1 MTDPAELT
9 LDRLNDLLTFDPES
23 GTFSWNENRG
33 SARRGDV
40 AGSVTNKGYV
50 RISLDNVA
58 YLAHRLVVFLTTGKM
73 PPEEVEIDLK
83 DGVKTNNCPGNLR
96 YATHASNQHNRKR
109 AQKNSVT
116 GLLGVRKSKTLG
128 KFDASIRFSGRQ
140 IHIGTYISAELAY
153 DAYVAAKRK
162 IHEGCLL

>member
-50 RISLDNVA
+50 R
-58 YLAHRLVVFLTTGKM
+58 
-73 PPEEVEIDLK
+73 
-83 DGVKTNNCPGNLR
+83 
-96 YATHASNQHNRKR
+96 
-109 AQKNSVT
+109 
-116 GLLGVRKSKTLG
+116 KSKTLG